1 VVKGAPISLC
11 TKSYLNSIT
20 RIKNIIGLEI
30 STKNSVENK
39 LLNLIYVYIM
49 INRKASIQKLAGFSR
64 IDREKKTVSLMV
76 NIYCRAKHKPN
87 DMPCPDCRALLYYAE
102 KRLMRC
108 PFQQEKPPC
117 NKCPVHCYSPEK
129 RIAIQEIMRF
139 AGPKMLWRH
148 PVLAIFHL
156 IDGKRKQ
163 SPKIKKPAAE

>member
-1 VVKGAPISLC
+1 
-11 TKSYLNSIT
+11 
-20 RIKNIIGLEI
+20 
-30 STKNSVENK
+30 
-39 LLNLIYVYIM
+39 M
-49 INRKASIQKLAGFSR
+49 AGFSR
-64 IDREKKTVSLMV
+64 IEREKKTVSLMV

-87 DMPCPDCRALLYYAE
+87 DVPCPDCRALLSYAE

-148 PVLAIFHL
+148 PVLAILHL
-156 IDGKRKQ
+156 VDGKRKQ
-163 SPKIKKPAAE
+163 AIKTKKPAAN